1 MVRNKTLSRILSFVL
16 WMLSS
21 LLCKT
26 VRIRCANEAF
36 FSAEGGS
43 ASGGEKTNNQNY
55 VAAFWHGS
63 MLMGW
68 YIHRPK
74 SKRRVSALVSQ
85 SSDGEILSSLLEHWN
100 YLMIRGSGH
109 TGGKE
114 AMQLMIDAVAG
125 GSSLCITPDGS
136 TGPRHVMK
144 MGAVRVAQQ
153 AGVPLILT
161 GIAMKRKRILKSWDQ
176 FEIPLPWTEA
186 CVCYSDPLMIEAH
199 LEGAALNRVLEK
211 CQSQMSALQQQ
222 AEELLGQQR

>member
-16 WMLSS
+16 WTLSS

-26 VRIRCANEAF
+26 VRIRFVNNAF
-36 FSAEGGS
+36 F
-43 ASGGEKTNNQNY
+43 EKTDHSNY

-63 MLMGW
+63 MLMSW

-85 SSDGEILSSLLEHWN
+85 SADGEILSSLLKRWN
-100 YLMIRGSGH
+100 YTMIRGSSH
-109 TGGKE
+109 IGGKE
-114 AMQLMIDAVAG
+114 AVQLMIDAVVD

-161 GIAMKRKRILKSWDQ
+161 GIATKRKKILKSWDQ
-176 FEIPLPWTEA
+176 FEIPLPWTKA
-186 CVCYSDPLMIEAH
+186 CVCYSDPLMIDAH
-199 LEGAALNRVLEK
+199 LEGAALDNVLGE
-211 CQSQMSALQQQ
+211 CQSQMSALQRQ
-222 AEELLGQQR
+222 AEELLEQQR